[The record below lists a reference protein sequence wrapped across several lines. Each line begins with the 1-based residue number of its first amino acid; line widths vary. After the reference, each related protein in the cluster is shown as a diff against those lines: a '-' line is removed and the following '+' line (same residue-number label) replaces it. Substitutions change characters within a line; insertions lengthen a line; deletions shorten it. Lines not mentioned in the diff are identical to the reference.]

1 MGRRRKSVIE
11 DLLTLVARAPWPV
24 GIALAVVSFV
34 VLNQVA
40 QGASVQAVSTA
51 DMSRSVL
58 TNLGSTLAGIAQYLL
73 PGIFLVAALG
83 SFLRSRKTARIYAAA
98 AAEPTHGVADLGWRE
113 FERLIGEMF
122 RKRGFSVKENDGAG
136 PDGGVD
142 VELRRDGE
150 LFLVQCKRWRA
161 RKVPV
166 ATVRDLYG
174 AMTARYAAGGFV
186 VTYGNFTSESI
197 RFAAG
202 RNIELIDGR
211 ELAATLR
218 ESRPAEKIEPG
229 FGGVEASPGFQ
240 SIPACPSCGS
250 AMVERVARRG
260 PQAGGRF
267 WGCSDFPACRGT
279 RKIDD

>member
-11 DLLTLVARAPWPV
+11 DLLTLVARAPWPLGV
-24 GIALAVVSFV
+24 VLAVVSFI

-40 QGASVQAVSTA
+40 QGEPMEAGSTA

-58 TNLGSTLAGIAQYLL
+58 TNLGITLAGIAQYLL

-83 SFLRSRKTARIYAAA
+83 SFLRSRKNARIYAAA
-98 AAEPTHGVADLGWRE
+98 AAEPTHGVADLSWRE
-113 FERLIGEMF
+113 FERLIGELF
-122 RKRGFSVKENDGAG
+122 RKRGFSVKKNDGAG

-150 LFLVQCKRWRA
+150 LFLVQCKHWRA

-174 AMTARYAAGGFV
+174 AMTARQAAGGFV
-186 VTYGNFTSESI
+186 VTSGNFRSESI
-197 RFAAG
+197 KFAAG

-218 ESRPAEKIEPG
+218 ETRPAEKVEPG
-229 FGGVEASPGFQ
+229 FGGIEARPAFQ
-240 SIPACPSCGS
+240 
-250 AMVERVARRG
+250 
-260 PQAGGRF
+260 
-267 WGCSDFPACRGT
+267 
-279 RKIDD
+279 